1 MQLLQEMPVWGVA
14 IFVYCIRIVDVS
26 FGTLRTISVVN
37 GRLAL
42 SVVLGLFEI
51 TIWITALSQVLVRVT
66 EHPIVILGYA
76 GGFATGNAVGI
87 LIERRLAMGTVV
99 VRIISS
105 NAGRGIAE
113 AIRQNGQRVTTFA
126 GQGRDGPVTL
136 LYITCARRRLSDI
149 LATARQCDPALFYCV
164 EPVHKIS
171 AAPGDAGDPLPHATG
186 WRAILKKK

>member
-1 MQLLQEMPVWGVA
+1 MEFVQQMPVWGVA
-14 IFVYCIRIVDVS
+14 LFVFCIRIFDVS
-26 FGTLRTISVVN
+26 LGTLRTISVVN

-51 TIWITALSQVLVRVT
+51 SIWITALSSVLARVT

-99 VRIISS
+99 VRIISAR
-105 NAGRGIAE
+105 AGRQIAAALRE
-113 AIRQNGQRVTTFA
+113 AGYRATTFA
-126 GQGRDGPVTL
+126 GEGRDGPVTL
-136 LYITCARRRLSDI
+136 IYATCGRRK
-149 LATARQCDPALFYCV
+149 LATILEKARQHDPALFYAV
-164 EPVHKIS
+164 EPVHQV
-171 AAPGDAGDPLPHATG
+171 GAGADSLEPLPHATG